1 MSPRRA
7 PAAAKKL
14 SAPMP
19 RPKSAPVTRSR
30 AKSPFL
36 LAGRPTSTVRLLHRY
51 VDGASWPD
59 GKEEIRAL
67 LEAALKRLR
76 DNP

>member
-36 LAGRPTSTVRLLHRY
+36 LAGRPAPSGSSTATWTGPPGRTCASRAVLLRFQPSE
-51 VDGASWPD
+51 GS
-59 GKEEIRAL
+59 G
-67 LEAALKRLR
+67 
-76 DNP
+76 